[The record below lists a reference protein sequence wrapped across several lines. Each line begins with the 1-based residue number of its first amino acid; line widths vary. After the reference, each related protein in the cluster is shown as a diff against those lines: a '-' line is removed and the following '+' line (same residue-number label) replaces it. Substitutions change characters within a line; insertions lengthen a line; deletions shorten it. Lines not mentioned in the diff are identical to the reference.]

1 MGIDKSGL
9 CFRTIGW
16 VSNQRTSILIGPDA
30 GVWRWVQIPGT
41 SKFRES
47 LCSIPSAWIG
57 YCKWKTRAHFYQLIV
72 HSENCLT
79 LVDLNFSF
87 LKQVYLWSSL
97 TKQGQPRL
105 HGVSSGLYSAK
116 SKHKP
121 NLWGTN
127 LSLVFKSY
135 RIFCKEESVVVPAF
149 GMEWILETMPGKET
163 FWRCDFLSHGWNPSR
178 QGLRSGMALLRC
190 WPFVSVRLYLKA
202 CDQPFPHSWAVE
214 IPFLVTEKQLTSQ
227 IWALLN
233 YPCF

>member
-16 VSNQRTSILIGPDA
+16 VSNQRTSILIGPDP

-57 YCKWKTRAHFYQLIV
+57 YCKWKTRAHFSQLIV

-116 SKHKP
+116 IKHKA
-121 NLWGTN
+121 NLWGTD

-135 RIFCKEESVVVPAF
+135 RIFCKEESVVVPA
-149 GMEWILETMPGKET
+149 L
-163 FWRCDFLSHGWNPSR
+163 GWNEY
-178 QGLRSGMALLRC
+178 
-190 WPFVSVRLYLKA
+190 WRLCLGKRH
-202 CDQPFPHSWAVE
+202 FGNMIS
-214 IPFLVTEKQLTSQ
+214 
-227 IWALLN
+227 
-233 YPCF
+233 